1 MFVDEAKIWV
11 KGGDGGNG
19 VVAFR
24 REKFVPKGGPSG
36 GTAGRGGNVY
46 LIVDPHLSTLIE
58 FKYRVHFK
66 AQRGKHGQ
74 GDNKTGANGKD
85 FYIRVPP
92 GTVVKDCE
100 NDEVLLE
107 LIFPGQKALVARGG
121 RGGRGNLAFA
131 NSRRRAPKFAEK
143 GEQGETRWLKLELKL
158 LADVALIGYPNA
170 GKSSFLSFV
179 SAAKPKI
186 APYPFTT
193 LSPVLGVVRYKEQE
207 LVFAE
212 IPGLIEGAHKGKGLG
227 KEFLR
232 HIERTRLLIHL
243 VDLTEISPQSPLERV
258 YIIQDELKN
267 HNPQL
272 LLLPQIILGNK
283 IDIPQARDNIEIF
296 RNAVNSYLSF
306 PVYFVSTATGE
317 GIEELIPKIFSICPK
332 KEFPPVQTETLY
344 LPAPPP
350 KPIEVK
356 VKEGK
361 FIVTG
366 GNLEQQISRFDLEN
380 KEVLYYLYDYFKY
393 IGLIENLEKN
403 GIKEGDIVSIGEM
416 EFTYIPY

>member
-272 LLLPQIILGNK
+272 LLLPQNHKNAPVKQLLTHISKTCLNTYFSEFNWINNAIKRCSISCLNNPSIVKLHVSLVVFICFKIRISILST
-283 IDIPQARDNIEIF
+283 NI
-296 RNAVNSYLSF
+296 
-306 PVYFVSTATGE
+306 
-317 GIEELIPKIFSICPK
+317 
-332 KEFPPVQTETLY
+332 
-344 LPAPPP
+344 
-350 KPIEVK
+350 
-356 VKEGK
+356 
-361 FIVTG
+361 
-366 GNLEQQISRFDLEN
+366 
-380 KEVLYYLYDYFKY
+380 
-393 IGLIENLEKN
+393 
-403 GIKEGDIVSIGEM
+403 
-416 EFTYIPY
+416 